1 MQLNFINII
10 EILGTFAFAVSGAF
24 SAMEKK
30 LDLFGVLIIS
40 FVTAIGGGTLRDILL
55 GNTPVAWLENRT
67 IIWVILLSA
76 VAAIFFGSYLKQMT
90 KTLFTFDAF
99 GLGLFTIIGIE
110 KGMEHHLSFGVCIAL
125 GTVTGCF
132 GGVARDVLLNNVPL
146 IFKKEIYASSC
157 IAGGFIYFLL
167 LMANVERHIITIACI
182 LVIVV
187 IIILAVRFRW
197 TIPKLYHRYH
207 N

>member
-24 SAMEKK
+24 SAMERK

-40 FVTAIGGGTLRDILL
+40 FVTAIGGGTIRDMLL
-55 GNTPVAWLENRT
+55 GDTPVAWLQNKT
-67 IIWVILLSA
+67 IMGVILISA
-76 VAAIFFGSYLKQMT
+76 LAAIFFGSYLRQMT
-90 KTLFTFDAF
+90 RTLFTFDAF

-110 KGMEHHLSFGVCIAL
+110 KGLEHQLGAGVCIAL

-157 IAGGFIYFLL
+157 IAGGIIYFLL
-167 LMANVERHIITIACI
+167 LKANVERRTIIIICI
-182 LVIVV
+182 VVIVV
-187 IIILAVRFRW
+187 IRILAVRYRW
-197 TIPKLYHRYH
+197 SIPKVYRQYH

>member
-24 SAMEKK
+24 SAMERK
-30 LDLFGVLIIS
+30 LDLFGALIIS
-40 FVTAIGGGTLRDILL
+40 FVTAIGGGTLRDMLL
-55 GNTPVAWLENRT
+55 GNTPVAWLENKT
-67 IIWVILLSA
+67 IITVILLSA
-76 VAAIFFGSYLKQMT
+76 LAAIFFGSYLRQMT

-110 KGMEHHLSFGVCIAL
+110 KGLEHNLGAGVCIAL

-132 GGVARDVLLNNVPL
+132 GGVTRDVLLNNVPL

-157 IAGGFIYFLL
+157 IAGGIIYFLL
-167 LMANVERHIITIACI
+167 LEAKIESRTVTIICI
-182 LVIVV
+182 SVIVL
-187 IIILAVRFRW
+187 IRILAVRYRW
-197 TIPKLYHRYH
+197 SIPKLYRNYH

>member
-40 FVTAIGGGTLRDILL
+40 FVTAIGGGTIRDMLL
-55 GNTPVAWLENRT
+55 GNTPVAWLEDKT
-67 IIWVILLSA
+67 IMGVILISA
-76 VAAIFFGSYLKQMT
+76 LAAIFFGSYLRQMT
-90 KTLFTFDAF
+90 RTLFTFDAF

-110 KGMEHHLSFGVCIAL
+110 KGLDHQLGAGVCVAL
-125 GTVTGCF
+125 GTITGCF

-157 IAGGFIYFLL
+157 IAGGIIYFLL
-167 LMANVERHIITIACI
+167 LKANVERRTIIITCI
-182 LVIVV
+182 IVIVV
-187 IIILAVRFRW
+187 I
-197 TIPKLYHRYH
+197 
-207 N
+207 

>member
-24 SAMEKK
+24 SAMERK

-40 FVTAIGGGTLRDILL
+40 FVTAIGGGTLRDMLL

-67 IIWVILLSA
+67 IITVILLSA
-76 VAAIFFGSYLKQMT
+76 SAAIFFGSYLKQMT
-90 KTLFTFDAF
+90 RTLFTFDAF

-110 KGMEHHLSFGVCIAL
+110 KGLEHNLGAGVCIAL

-132 GGVARDVLLNNVPL
+132 GGVTRDVLLNNVPL

-157 IAGGFIYFLL
+157 IAGGIIYFLL
-167 LMANVERHIITIACI
+167 LGANVESKTVTIICI
-182 LVIVV
+182 SVIVL
-187 IIILAVRFRW
+187 IRILAVRYRW
-197 TIPKLYHRYH
+197 SIPKLYRHYH